1 MGFAKGT
8 IGALKAAAKALK
20 TKEQRAKNEL
30 VKYSKEHG
38 HDAKITDKGLKV
50 SDEPMDVYKHFDK
63 KPKYKSLGKNPT
75 MGRLRRHLGY

>member
-1 MGFAKGT
+1 M
-8 IGALKAAAKALK
+8 
-20 TKEQRAKNEL
+20 
-30 VKYSKEHG
+30 KYAKEHG